1 MWHMILNESGLPPLS
16 GGQFDMTA
24 VSQLLSGGQ
33 FDQVSV
39 VPSSSV
45 VSIVTPETKY
55 KMCLT

>member
-39 VPSSSV
+39 IPSSSV
-45 VSIVTPETKY
+45 VSIVTSESK
-55 KMCLT
+55 